1 MYNSPLSL
9 CKLFNMKSLLSPLPL
24 LAVILLLCCSCEI
37 VTAFTV
43 PSRAVVP
50 RERSRAV
57 SNNNIIYNNKIPK
70 KEVVSTTTTTLSM
83 GGGSYNV
90 DGTEEGKYI
99 LSFVFFLC
107 VMGFSIPPEF
117 RRARLCTEEQ
127 VAASDPSS
135 HCTTFNTWKSE
146 LAQYYKDG
154 GGIKFDFSLEKNG
167 DGPEQKYLLRE

>member
-1 MYNSPLSL
+1 
-9 CKLFNMKSLLSPLPL
+9 MKSSLSPLPL
-24 LAVILLLCCSCEI
+24 VAAILLLCCSCER

-43 PSRAVVP
+43 RSSSVVP

-57 SNNNIIYNNKIPK
+57 SNNNIIYNNK
-70 KEVVSTTTTTLSM
+70 VVPVSTTTLSM